1 MPTPSRPADPKP
13 TGSTSAAPSP
23 RPRIRHVTVAGS
35 ALAGALLPLVAGVL
49 LARMAA
55 GDPMASVNA
64 LLTRTGPGSPVP
76 PSQWRGCGRA
86 VLHRRR
92 AGGAVAG
99 RMASGAAR
107 LVRGARVTS
116 GSSSAW

>member
-1 MPTPSRPADPKP
+1 MPTPSRPTDSGP
-13 TGSTSAAPSP
+13 TGSTVSGSAVAASS
-23 RPRIRHVTVAGS
+23 PRIRHVTVAGS

-86 VLHRRR
+86 VLHRSR
-92 AGGAVAG
+92 AGGAGAG
-99 RMASGAAR
+99 RMASGAAK
-107 LVRGARVTS
+107 LVRAARA
-116 GSSSAW
+116 GRD

>member
-1 MPTPSRPADPKP
+1 MPTHSRPAAPGP
-13 TGSTSAAPSP
+13 TGSTSTSSSL

-49 LARMAA
+49 LARVAA

-64 LLTRTGPGSPVP
+64 LLTRPGPGSPVP

-86 VLHRRR
+86 VLHRHR
-92 AGGAVAG
+92 AGGAGAG

-107 LVRGARVTS
+107 LVRVARA
-116 GSSSAW
+116 GRD